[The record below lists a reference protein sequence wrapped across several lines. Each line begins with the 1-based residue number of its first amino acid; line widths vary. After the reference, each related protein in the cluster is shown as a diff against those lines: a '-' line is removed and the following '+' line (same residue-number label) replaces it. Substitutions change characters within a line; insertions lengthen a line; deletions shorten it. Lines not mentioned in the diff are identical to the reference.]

1 MERILTNYRE
11 FLDERMRNYPTVP
24 MYAYVN
30 PKNKQRVEVLPSQ
43 FRDQV
48 MALAAYLLREGYAH
62 KYVALLGANSYH
74 YVLTRQALLS
84 CGCTVVF
91 LDIRMETGELVNL
104 VEDSESCAIFFSEES
119 GAKAAELSTVCQV
132 PLLYMSKI
140 DAYMEVGKKLRGE
153 GKCLAED
160 VEIDPDALAFLFYT
174 SGTTGR
180 NKGVMLSQ
188 RSYIFDKC
196 MEYGQEK
203 EATGDTVLL
212 LPLSHVFAET
222 AHITTLMSG
231 HTVFINQNIRRMFDD
246 IRNEKPQIM
255 VLVPLFVQNL
265 LDCLWK
271 SIRDQGKEEQIRQRI
286 EANRRK
292 GNLTLDKKREMFA
305 SELEVFGGRLYKI
318 ICGGAPV
325 ASHLILEFR
334 DFGIDVL
341 NGYGATECS
350 SCIAV
355 NQYGYNRLGSVGW
368 PLMGTE
374 IRIDKPEKN
383 GEGEVCIKGTHI
395 MLGYYHKPRE
405 TEEVLR
411 DGWFH
416 TGDRG
421 YFDKDNYLY
430 LTGRIKNLIILSN
443 GENVS
448 PEELERR
455 ISANLA
461 VKEVQVYGEG
471 EDIVAEIYPDE
482 EYLRVCH
489 IEDGEGALKKYVLDL
504 NESLA
509 DYKRIHQIRFRKD
522 PFEKTSS
529 GKIKRKK
536 N

>member
-1 MERILTNYRE
+1 MDRILTNYRE
-11 FLDERMRNYPTVP
+11 FMDERMRSHPTIP
-24 MYAYVN
+24 MYAYVD
-30 PKNKQRVEVLPSQ
+30 PVRKERIEVLPAQ

-48 MALAAYLLREGYAH
+48 MALAAYLLREGYRH
-62 KYVALLGANSYH
+62 QHVALLGANSYS
-74 YVLTRQALLS
+74 YVLARQALLC

-91 LDIRMETGELVNL
+91 LDIRMETEALVNL
-104 VEDSESCAIFFSEES
+104 VEDSESRAIFFSAES
-119 GAKAAELSTVCQV
+119 RAKAEELSKTCRVS
-132 PLLYMSKI
+132 LLRMADI
-140 DAYMEVGKKLRGE
+140 EAYMAIGSQLRAE
-153 GKCLAED
+153 GKCLAETVD
-160 VEIDPDALAFLFYT
+160 IDPDALAFLFYT

-188 RSYIFDKC
+188 RGYIFDKC

-246 IRNEKPQIM
+246 IRNERPEIM

-265 LDCLWK
+265 LDYLWK
-271 SIRDQGKEEQIRQRI
+271 TIRDQGKEEQIRQQI
-286 EANRRK
+286 EANRK
-292 GNLTLDKKREMFA
+292 AGSLTLDEKREMFSDVLKA
-305 SELEVFGGRLYKI
+305 LGGRLYKI

-325 ASHLILEFR
+325 ASHLIGEFQ

-374 IRIDKPEKN
+374 IRIDQPDRN
-383 GEGEVCIKGTHI
+383 GEGEVCIKGPHI
-395 MLGYYHKPRE
+395 MLGYYHKPLE
-405 TEEVLR
+405 TEEALR

-448 PEELERR
+448 PEELERK
-455 ISANLA
+455 ISAHSA

-471 EDIVAEIYPDE
+471 EDIVAEIYPDQDW
-482 EYLRVCH
+482 LRSCR
-489 IEDGEGALKKYVLDL
+489 IEDGEKALRQYVLNL

-509 DYKRIHQIRFRKD
+509 DYKRIHTVRFRSE

-529 GKIKRKK
+529 GKIKRKT

>member
-1 MERILTNYRE
+1 M
-11 FLDERMRNYPTVP
+11 DEQIRNYPTVP
-24 MYAYVN
+24 MYAYVDSFT
-30 PKNKQRVEVLPSQ
+30 KKRVEVLPSE
-43 FRDQV
+43 FKDQV
-48 MALAAYLLREGYAH
+48 MALAAYLLQAGYDH
-62 KYVALLGANSYH
+62 KHVAILGSNSYS
-74 YVLTRQALLS
+74 YVLARQALLC
-84 CGCTVVF
+84 CGNTVVF
-91 LDIRMETGELVNL
+91 LDVRMETGELVNL
-104 VEDSESCAIFFSEES
+104 IGDSESCAIFFSPEREAM
-119 GAKAAELSTVCQV
+119 AKELSSACRVS
-132 PLLYMSKI
+132 LLHMSRI
-140 DAYMEVGKKLRGE
+140 DSYIQIGRKLREE
-153 GKCLAED
+153 GKFLAEN
-160 VEIDPDALAFLFYT
+160 VVIDPDALAFLFYT

-231 HTVFINQNIRRMFDD
+231 HTVYINQNVRRMFDD
-246 IRNEKPQIM
+246 IHNEKPQIM

-265 LDCLWK
+265 LDHLWK
-271 SIRDQGKEEQIRQRI
+271 SIRDHGKEELIRRQI
-286 EANRRK
+286 EENRRAR
-292 GNLTLDKKREMFA
+292 TLMLDEKRALFA
-305 SELEVFGGRLYKI
+305 EELQVFGGRLYKI

-325 ASHLILEFR
+325 APHLIRDFQ

-355 NQYGYNRLGSVGW
+355 NQYGFNRLGSVGW

-374 IRIDKPEKN
+374 IRIDKPDKN
-383 GEGEVCIKGTHI
+383 GEGEVCIKGPHI
-395 MLGYYHKPRE
+395 MLGYYHKPKE
-405 TEEVLR
+405 TEEVLQ

-421 YFDKDNYLY
+421 YFDADNYLY
-430 LTGRIKNLIILSN
+430 LTGRIKNLVILSN

-455 ISANLA
+455 ISENTA

-471 EDIVAEIYPDE
+471 ENIVAEIYPDQ
-482 EYLRVCH
+482 EYLRACH
-489 IEDGEGALKKYVLDL
+489 VEDGEEALKKYVMDL

-509 DYKRIHQIRFRKD
+509 DYKRIHQVRFRNE

-529 GKIKRKK
+529 GKIKRKQ
-536 N
+536 

>member
-1 MERILTNYRE
+1 MNTILTNYRE
-11 FLDERMRNYPTVP
+11 FMDAQIRNHPTVP
-24 MYAYVN
+24 MYAFVDSAT
-30 PKNKQRVEVLPSQ
+30 KKRTEILPAQ
-43 FRDQV
+43 FKAHV
-48 MALAAYLLREGYAH
+48 MALAAYLLQEGYAH
-62 KYVALLGANSYH
+62 QHVALLGANSYR
-74 YVLTRQALLS
+74 YILARQALLC

-91 LDIRMETGELVNL
+91 LDIRMETGALTELVK
-104 VEDSESCAIFFSEES
+104 DSESCAIFFSPES
-119 GAKAAELSTVCQV
+119 EAKAAALSKACRVA
-132 PLLYMSKI
+132 LLHMSKI
-140 DAYMEVGKKLRGE
+140 DAYIETGAALRGA
-153 GKCLAED
+153 GKCMAED
-160 VEIDPDALAFLFYT
+160 VDIDPDALAFLFYT

-180 NKGVMLSQ
+180 NKGVMLTQ

-231 HTVFINQNIRRMFDD
+231 HTVYINQSVRRMFDD
-246 IRNEKPQIM
+246 IRNERPQIM

-265 LDCLWK
+265 LDHLWK
-271 SIRDQGKEEQIRQRI
+271 SIRDQGKEEQIRRQI
-286 EANRRK
+286 EENRRR
-292 GNLTLDKKREMFA
+292 GNLTLDQKREMFA
-305 SELEVFGGRLYKI
+305 GELKVLGGRLYKI

-325 ASHLILEFR
+325 APHLIREFQ

-355 NQYGYNRLGSVGW
+355 NQYGFNRLGSVGW
-368 PLMGTE
+368 PLMGTQ
-374 IRIDKPEKN
+374 IRIDQPDKN
-383 GEGEVCIKGTHI
+383 GEGEVCIKGTHV
-395 MLGYYHKPRE
+395 MLGYYHKPEE
-405 TEEVLR
+405 TAEVLR

-421 YFDKDNYLY
+421 YLDEDNYLF

-455 ISANLA
+455 ISEHSA

-471 EDIVAEIYPDE
+471 EDIVAEIYPDR
-482 EYLRVCH
+482 EYLRARH
-489 IEDGEGALKKYVLDL
+489 IEDGEGALKRYILEL

-509 DYKRIHQIRFRKD
+509 DYKRIHQVRFRD
-522 PFEKTSS
+522 EPFEKTSS
-529 GKIKRKK
+529 GKIRRK
-536 N
+536 

>member
-11 FLDERMRNYPTVP
+11 FLDERIQNYPAVP
-24 MYAYVN
+24 MYAYRD
-30 PKNKQRVEVLPSQ
+30 PAAKKRVEVLPAQ
-43 FRDQV
+43 FKAQV
-48 MALAAYLLREGYAH
+48 MALAAYLLREGYEH
-62 KYVALLGANSYH
+62 KHVALLGANSYN
-74 YVLTRQALLS
+74 YVLARQALLS
-84 CGCTVVF
+84 CGCTVIF
-91 LDIRMETGELVNL
+91 LDIRMETGELMNL
-104 VEDSESCAIFFSEES
+104 VVDSESRAIFYSAESEE
-119 GAKAAELSTVCQV
+119 KAMALSNACRV
-132 PLLYMSKI
+132 PLLAMSEI
-140 DAYMEVGKKLRGE
+140 NAYMETGQRLRDE

-180 NKGVMLSQ
+180 NKGVMLTQ

-231 HTVFINQNIRRMFDD
+231 HTVFINQSARRVFDD
-246 IRNEKPQIM
+246 IRSERPEVM

-271 SIRDQGKEEQIRQRI
+271 SIRDQGKEGEIRRQIA
-286 EANRRK
+286 ENRRN
-292 GNLTLDKKREMFA
+292 GSLTLDERRAMFA
-305 SELEVFGGRLYKI
+305 PELEILGGRLYKI

-325 ASHLILEFR
+325 PPHLIWEFQ

-374 IRIDKPEKN
+374 IRIDNPDRN
-383 GEGEVCIKGTHI
+383 GEGEVCIRGTHV
-395 MLGYYHKPRE
+395 MLGYYHKPQE
-405 TEEVLR
+405 TAEVLR

-430 LTGRIKNLIILSN
+430 LTGRIKNIIILSN

-455 ISANLA
+455 VSEHSA

-471 EDIVAEIYPDE
+471 EDIVAEIYPDLD
-482 EYLRVCH
+482 YLRACRV
-489 IEDGEGALKKYVLDL
+489 DDFEGALRRYVLEL

-509 DYKRIHQIRFRKD
+509 DYKRIHRVRFRSE

-529 GKIKRKK
+529 GKIRRK
-536 N
+536 